1 MHVGPVLAENGVLAA
16 SPGLVD
22 LQKQTPE
29 SPTAPLEE
37 IPQATQAMEVTE
49 TGRPRRQ
56 CRQNI
61 SYTDNDIDV
70 ILEQHLLDNGRT
82 RKRKDVNENE
92 PVQKKRG
99 RTKKSDSGAVTP
111 KTSTSKTKTDENSSQ
126 NNSMAMVKQGSVN
139 GPSTSS
145 ANSGHVINEQQRQA
159 LIASI
164 KHVEYEL
171 KFMDVDRLHFEMQ
184 TRDEAHLNPDFRRTL
199 VDDWV
204 STSYDHEFHLGR
216 LMELARNPNQQHTDT
231 ILHTIFVMRGLLN
244 VKNENNLLKLKME
257 ELVRQQKNG
266 SNGSV

>member
-22 LQKQTPE
+22 LKETPD

-37 IPQATQAMEVTE
+37 IQTVPQVMEVSE

-61 SYTDNDIDV
+61 NYTDKDLDV
-70 ILEQHLLDNGRT
+70 ILEQHLMDSKT
-82 RKRKDVNENE
+82 SRKRKDVNENE
-92 PVQKKRG
+92 PIQRKRG
-99 RTKKSDSGAVTP
+99 RSKKSDSGAVTP
-111 KTSTSKTKTDENSSQ
+111 KTSTSKTKTDEVCSQ
-126 NNSMAMVKQGSVN
+126 NNSVINPKQTSLTN

-145 ANSGHVINEQQRQA
+145 ANSGNVINEQQKQA
-159 LIASI
+159 LMESI

-204 STSYDHEFHLGR
+204 ATSYDHEFHLGR
-216 LMELARNPNQQHTDT
+216 LMELARNPNQQHSDT
-231 ILHTIFVMRGLLN
+231 IMHTIFVMRGLLN

-257 ELVRQQKNG
+257 DMLRQQKNG
-266 SNGSV
+266 KNV